1 MATKKRNIVGEAA
14 VELTTQQVAQ
24 ALAIAGA
31 SGYSGSAEPW
41 FVGAVLVAVAPNTSP
56 ASATTDSAKSR
67 GPGVAGVLQH

>member
-31 SGYSGSAEPW
+31 SGYSGSAEPS
-41 FVGAVLVAVAPNTSP
+41 FVGAVLVALAVNTSSV
-56 ASATTDSAKSR
+56 SATIDSAKSR

>member
-1 MATKKRNIVGEAA
+1 MGEAA

-31 SGYSGSAEPW
+31 SGYSGSADPS
-41 FVGAVLVAVAPNTSP
+41 FVGAVLMALAVNTSSV
-56 ASATTDSAKSR
+56 SATIDSAKSR